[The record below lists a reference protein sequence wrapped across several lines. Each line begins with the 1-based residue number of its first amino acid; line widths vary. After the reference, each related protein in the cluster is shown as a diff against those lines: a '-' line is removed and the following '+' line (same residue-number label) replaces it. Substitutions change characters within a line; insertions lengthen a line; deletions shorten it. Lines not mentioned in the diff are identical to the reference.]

1 MIEKLVFKLHWG
13 PQHPA
18 SGHLRFVLDVE
29 GDLIEKATP
38 EIGYTHRGIEKL
50 IENRNYL
57 QSIPLMERLNNLD
70 SFNLSLG
77 LTRAVE
83 QIIGTVPPTRAR
95 FIRTI
100 AGELGRIMSHLYW
113 LSIFGVVAGLFTIIM
128 WPIADRELL
137 LDLAEMLTGS
147 RVTYTYFIPG
157 GVLYD
162 IPSGFRERA
171 FETIEYFEKRLEDYR
186 DFVFEN
192 KVYLVRT
199 KNVGIINPL
208 DAVKFG
214 LTGPSLRGSGVEVDM
229 RKDDPY
235 DAYEEI
241 DFKVITE
248 KGGDSYSRAFVRL
261 MEIKES
267 LNIVRQALEMLP
279 DGAIRNRLP
288 FKMPKGEVYS
298 RVESA
303 RGELGVY
310 LVSDGKEK
318 PYRVKISSPSFRN
331 LSALQHFLRGIY
343 TADLP
348 VIYHSMDIW
357 ALDADR

>member
-1 MIEKLVFKLHWG
+1 VDEKLVFKLHWG

-29 GDLIEKATP
+29 GDLIEKVMP

-50 IENRNYL
+50 IENRNFL
-57 QSIPLMERLNNLD
+57 QAIPLMERLNNLD

-128 WPIADRELL
+128 WPIADRELF

-147 RVTYTYFIPG
+147 RVTYTYFVPG

-199 KNVGIINPL
+199 KDVGIVNSF

-214 LTGPSLRGSGVEVDM
+214 LTGPSLRG
-229 RKDDPY
+229 
-235 DAYEEI
+235 
-241 DFKVITE
+241 

-331 LSALQHFLRGIY
+331 LSALEHFLKGIH